1 MVKTHMLVII
11 CGYILLITLFMQ
23 LMPDSFIDY
32 LDMTRDWLLVK
43 LDFLYYSLILFAL
56 GIAIYILVSP
66 KFRTLVYKK
75 TDTTCEFK
83 ETSWAYMLFAGG
95 MGSSLMFWSFAE
107 WAIYYYNSPFLV
119 EPKTPLA
126 MEWGAA
132 LALFH
137 WSIPAWLLFALTSLP
152 IACILFFEKRPTMR
166 FSDGLEPYVSDKHLH
181 FLSFIDVC
189 FVIGLMGGA
198 TTSIMLGT
206 PFLSALIK
214 ELIPNIV
221 LYLTDSHL
229 NVIILS
235 ITMVLF
241 TYSAYQGLENGIEKF
256 STWNIYLYLFVMLA
270 FLFTDAWSFI
280 IRIMFSSVGRMINY
294 MPMMLTWLDPIQ
306 VSKIPQQSTSFNW
319 AWWLVYAPF
328 MGVFIAR
335 ISRGRSLAHIFLGTM
350 FYGTLGCVLAF
361 SVMGG
366 YAMHAEVTGKL
377 NFAELVNTT
386 GPVIAIIALLNTLP
400 FAKFWIFMILI
411 VGVVFLVTTYD
422 SASFVI
428 ATSLMKTIRAD
439 EEPPKRVK
447 IFSALS
453 LGAVP
458 LLFLIHDTTQIS
470 IIQSLTILGVLPTI
484 VAIVIVWLIFVIVIL
499 PQNKPTPFKKFISAF
514 EEVITF
520 AQVVKI
526 FAKKKRVKA
535 EKLKDKK
542 AELEESAIANDEKAK
557 PEEQNNNED

>member
-11 CGYILLITLFMQ
+11 CGYILLITVLMQ
-23 LMPDSFIDY
+23 LMPDSFINY
-32 LDMTRDWLLVK
+32 LDVARNWLLVK
-43 LDFLYYSLILFAL
+43 LDFVYYSLILFAL

-107 WAIYYYNSPFLV
+107 WAIYYYNAPFLV

-137 WSIPAWLLFALTSLP
+137 WSIPAWLLFSLTALP

-166 FSDGLEPYVSDKHLH
+166 FSDGLEPYVSDEHVN

-214 ELIPNIV
+214 ELIPNIG
-221 LYLTDSHL
+221 LYLADNHL

-241 TYSAYQGLENGIEKF
+241 TYSAYQGLEDGIEKF

-280 IRIMFSSVGRMINY
+280 IRTMFSSVGRMINY

-306 VSKIPQQSTSFNW
+306 VSQIPQQSTSFNW

-335 ISRGRSLAHIFLGTM
+335 ISRGRSLAHIFLGTI

-386 GPVIAIIALLNTLP
+386 GPVTAIIALLNTLP
-400 FAKFWIFMILI
+400 FAKFWISMILI
-411 VGVVFLVTTYD
+411 VGIVFLVTTYD

-428 ATSLMKTIRAD
+428 ATSLMKTIQAD

-453 LGAVP
+453 LGAIP
-458 LLFLIHDTTQIS
+458 LLFLIHNTTQLS

-484 VAIVIVWLIFVIVIL
+484 VAIIIVWLIFVIVIL
-499 PQNKPTPFKKFISAF
+499 PQNMPTPLKKVVSAF
-514 EEVITF
+514 EK
-520 AQVVKI
+520 VVAFTKKLDVFTKKFEL
-526 FAKKKRVKA
+526 FAKKQR
-535 EKLKDKK
+535 EKSDKLTT
-542 AELEESAIANDEKAK
+542 ASDEKS
-557 PEEQNNNED
+557 EEQNNKED